1 MLNRVLVSLRKR
13 LMKGAEAMRLN
24 EIVTRYL
31 EANGISKKYFSE
43 CNGCDLAVTYK
54 WLNGEIKTLP
64 ADKLKKIHSFLNGE
78 YYKSIET
85 VMED

>member
-1 MLNRVLVSLRKR
+1 MPNRVLVSLREK
-13 LMKGAEAMRLN
+13 LMKGVRTMRLN
-24 EIVTRYL
+24 EIVTKYL

-43 CNGCDLAVTYK
+43 CIGCDLAVTYK

-64 ADKLKKIHSFLNGE
+64 ADKLKKIHRFLNGE
-78 YYKSIET
+78 YYKSIES